1 MTGHDPSEIFNFV
14 NESLDRVA
22 GFVELRAEA
31 ERVLSIGF
39 RQNVTIVV
47 ERAGAR
53 TTV

>member
-22 GFVELRAEA
+22 GFVELLAEA

-47 ERAGAR
+47 
-53 TTV
+53 